1 MRAVAIPKAA
11 AGIRYG
17 ILYMAQ
23 LTNTR
28 ELDGSFHIKVSMRSS
43 TLCVCICVY
52 ACMCVCT
59 YVCVYVCVYVCM
71 CVCSIREKT
80 LKGHASVKE
89 LAKQ

>member
-43 TLCVCICVY
+43 TLCVC
-52 ACMCVCT
+52 MCVR
-59 YVCVYVCVYVCM
+59 VYVCVCVCVCM
-71 CVCSIREKT
+71 CVCMY
-80 LKGHASVKE
+80 VCVCVCVCVCMCVV
-89 LAKQ
+89 